1 MEGDFYARG
10 RQDFSVMNVYE
21 AIKIDDFLRSRHS
34 RPQDIEVFA
43 ASVHF
48 VSHLAP
54 AVNASVFRLVPFG
67 QNEEEKFPHRNSA
80 STLETVKFRGFELFE
95 LCLLFL
101 PRLFRNIR

>member
-1 MEGDFYARG
+1 LGEGVKDHSLEQNYKNVEKEASFFLG
-10 RQDFSVMNVYE
+10 R
-21 AIKIDDFLRSRHS
+21 FL

-54 AVNASVFRLVPFG
+54 AVNASVFVLVTVG
-67 QNEEEKFPHRNSA
+67 QNEEEIFPHRNSA
-80 STLETVKFRGFELFE
+80 STLEAVKFRGFELFE
-95 LCLLFL
+95 LGLLFL